1 MTACSFSRS
10 TSETDAV
17 DRGGMNQQRR
27 RRKPI
32 VIVLEMDRPFFAFG
46 DVGQEFAKAIE
57 HDMRAVSR

>member
-1 MTACSFSRS
+1 
-10 TSETDAV
+10 
-17 DRGGMNQQRR
+17 MNQQRR
-27 RRKPI
+27 RRKTI